1 MQYQIS
7 PFPTPAFGTN
17 GSRIQLA
24 SGARLTHANSTEIS
38 NQGAGVATLK
48 STGSGQVY
56 NIDNATFE
64 LANAHIKTSRNDVEL
79 NNKLIDSSVENAGSG
94 TLTINN
100 SGNTLTGLH
109 ATGGNINVSA
119 AASLDLTNLVIA
131 AQKSITAAAAM
142 SVDSLAQFESG
153 ATLNADLTLAT
164 GATVNLGGEDFT
176 LNEALTLQT
185 GLTLGGNALEAVK
198 GLAVGEDFTLFSGVT
213 NLQLEQ
219 AVTLNNMRS
228 LAAQTNEAV
237 SYKTLMNEVQAS
249 AADYFR
255 NLSGNTGLMLSYNST
270 DGSVSITQTAAIP
283 EPSTSTLSLLA
294 LSALAARRRRK

>member
-1 MQYQIS
+1 
-7 PFPTPAFGTN
+7 
-17 GSRIQLA
+17 
-24 SGARLTHANSTEIS
+24 
-38 NQGAGVATLK
+38 
-48 STGSGQVY
+48 
-56 NIDNATFE
+56 
-64 LANAHIKTSRNDVEL
+64 
-79 NNKLIDSSVENAGSG
+79 
-94 TLTINN
+94 
-100 SGNTLTGLH
+100 
-109 ATGGNINVSA
+109 
-119 AASLDLTNLVIA
+119 
-131 AQKSITAAAAM
+131 M

-164 GATVNLGGEDFT
+164 GATVNLG
-176 LNEALTLQT
+176 
-185 GLTLGGNALEAVK
+185 
-198 GLAVGEDFTLFSGVT
+198 GEDFTLFSGVT

-283 EPSTSTLSLLA
+283 EPSTSTLRLLA